1 MPNIPHLP
9 ANPAKETAAHCSSG
23 GNSVNDSAES
33 ALNQT
38 PPNRIDLFFRDLGP
52 GLITGCADDDPSGIS
67 TYAIAG
73 AAFGYATLW
82 TALISFPLMVG
93 VQTMCS
99 RLGMVTG
106 RGLAAVIRLNY
117 PRWILWG
124 ACFLLITANVFN
136 IAADLGGMGESAA
149 MVTGVGAKLWTLVF
163 SGLIVSFLFWS
174 SYRQI
179 ARVFKW
185 ITLVLLA
192 YVATAFFAHV
202 DWRSAL
208 IATIFPR
215 LPWSRDS
222 FSVLLGILGTTI
234 SPYLFFWQ
242 AAQEVEEE
250 RAQGRNLA
258 QRKGATDAEL
268 RKARIDV
275 VTGMFASNFIMYF
288 IILTTASTLHAHG
301 TTHINTA
308 RQAAEALRPL
318 AGNAAYWLFSLGLIG
333 TGMLGVPVLAGSSA
347 YAIAEASAWRGSLEK
362 KPRGARRFYGVLA
375 FAMLGGLAIDFVGLD
390 AVKMMFWSA
399 VLNGALAP
407 PLILLVVLL
416 TSNRRLMGER
426 VNSPILRMLG
436 WATFLVMSAATVGM
450 LMN

>member
-1 MPNIPHLP
+1 
-9 ANPAKETAAHCSSG
+9 
-23 GNSVNDSAES
+23 
-33 ALNQT
+33 
-38 PPNRIDLFFRDLGP
+38 
-52 GLITGCADDDPSGIS
+52 LITGCADDDPSGIS

-82 TALISFPLMVG
+82 SALVSFPLMVG
-93 VQTMCS
+93 VQLMCS
-99 RLGMVTG
+99 RLAMVTG
-106 RGLAAVIRLNY
+106 RGLAAVIRLHY

-124 ACFLLITANVFN
+124 ASFLLITANVFN

-149 MVTGVGAKLWTLVF
+149 MVTGVNAKIWTIF
-163 SGLIVSFLFWS
+163 FTGLIVSFLFWS

-185 ITLVLLA
+185 MTLVLLA
-192 YVATAFFAHV
+192 YVATAFLAHV
-202 DWRSAL
+202 DWRGAL
-208 IATIFPR
+208 AATIIPR
-215 LPWSRDS
+215 LSWSRGS
-222 FSVLLGILGTTI
+222 LSVLVGILGTTI

-258 QRKGATDAEL
+258 QRKGATNAEL
-268 RKARIDV
+268 RRARIDV

-288 IILTTASTLHAHG
+288 IILTTAATLHAQG
-301 TTHINTA
+301 TTHIHTA

-318 AGNAAYWLFSLGLIG
+318 AGNAAYWLFTFGLIG

-362 KPRGARRFYGVLA
+362 KPRGARRFYAVLA
-375 FAMLGGLAIDFVGLD
+375 AAMVGGLAIDFVGLD
-390 AVKMMFWSA
+390 AVKMLFWSA
-399 VLNGALAP
+399 VVNGALAP

-416 TSNRRLMGER
+416 TSNRRVMGER
-426 VNSPILRMLG
+426 VNSSVLRILG
-436 WATFLVMSAATVGM
+436 WITFVLMSTATIGM
-450 LMN
+450 LLS

>member
-1 MPNIPHLP
+1 MGSPQLRTPP
-9 ANPAKETAAHCSSG
+9 AEKPPAKAACQDKKSG
-23 GNSVNDSAES
+23 PLDRVDS
-33 ALNQT
+33 
-38 PPNRIDLFFRDLGP
+38 FFRDLGP

-67 TYAIAG
+67 TYSVAG
-73 AAFGYATLW
+73 AAYGYGTLW
-82 TALISFPLMVG
+82 TALISFPLMVS
-93 VQTMCS
+93 VQMMCS

-106 RGLAAVIRLNY
+106 RGLASVIRRHY
-117 PRWILWG
+117 PRWVLWG

-136 IAADLGGMGESAA
+136 IAADLGGMGASAA
-149 MVTGVGAKLWTLVF
+149 MVTGVSARIWTVF
-163 SGLIVSFLFWS
+163 FTGVIISFLFWS

-208 IATIFPR
+208 AATIVPH
-215 LPWSRDS
+215 LAWSRDS
-222 FSVLLGILGTTI
+222 LSVLVAILGTTI

-268 RKARIDV
+268 RRARVDV
-275 VTGMFASNFIMYF
+275 VTGMFASNLIMYF
-288 IILTTASTLHAHG
+288 IILTTAATLHAHG
-301 TTHINTA
+301 ATHIDTA

-318 AGNAAYWLFSLGLIG
+318 AGNAAYWLFTLGLIG

-362 KPRGARRFYGVLA
+362 KPRAARRFYVVLA
-375 FAMLGGLAIDFVGLD
+375 AAMLGGLAIDFAGAD
-390 AVKMMFWSA
+390 AVKMLFWSA

-407 PLILLVVLL
+407 PLIFLVVVL
-416 TSNRRLMGER
+416 TSNRRVMGER
-426 VNSPILRMLG
+426 VNSFALRVLG
-436 WATFLVMSAATVGM
+436 WITFVLMSIATFGM
-450 LMN
+450 LVFP